1 MSEHVRLAEFYAI
14 LCERMG
20 PLAPALATL
29 KNWVSPGYLRRHR
42 HVREIMPEPRRLA
55 FGRAHHWRRAD
66 VEAFADAL
74 LSTDGAARL
83 SIRPQD

>member
-1 MSEHVRLAEFYAI
+1 MSEHVRLAEFHSI
-14 LCERMG
+14 LVARMG
-20 PLAPALATL
+20 PLATL
-29 KNWVSPGYLRRHR
+29 KNWVSPGYLRKHR
-42 HVREIMPEPRRLA
+42 HMREIMPEPRRLA

-74 LSTDGAARL
+74 LSTDGAARP